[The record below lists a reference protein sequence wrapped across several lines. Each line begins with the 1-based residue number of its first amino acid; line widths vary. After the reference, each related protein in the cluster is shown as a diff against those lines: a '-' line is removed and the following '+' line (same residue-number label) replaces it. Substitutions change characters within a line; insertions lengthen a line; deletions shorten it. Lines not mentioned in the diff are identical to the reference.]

1 MRSFVLWYNPRGN
14 FASSSEVNLDIHIN
28 LWKKKR
34 PVETFVFDFGLMI
47 DKIDFIKNIYLYLPF
62 KESRWSDLGHVIS
75 SNPKLVEAIFNEN
88 CNVST
93 FHPKRVKV
101 NFKDKDEKFILYSL
115 SQEDIRKENYSHG
128 ELLTLNVNSILDDSE
143 IQENEEIKNLKKYYF
158 RFRFEVSK
166 DKVYLIKNSD
176 FNKNFFLDIF
186 SRTETI
192 DFRINDIRSCS
203 EKVMEEYYRNKK
215 FKINK
220 IHYLLLRNSN
230 DEFLC
235 LDGNIGSRVLEKEL
249 WSSYIENVPED
260 VIAYHIKGVPQNRED
275 RIKSFSKLVRFKY
288 DKTSWIR
295 IMIILLINAYLKDII
310 KLLIIL
316 LKKLIVF

>member
-1 MRSFVLWYNPRGN
+1 MRSFVLWYEPREDT
-14 FASSSEVNLDIHIN
+14 SSSEVNLDIHIN
-28 LWKKKR
+28 LWKKKK

-47 DKIDFIKNIYLYLPF
+47 DKIDLIKNIYFYLPF
-62 KESRWSDLGHVIS
+62 KESKWNDLGHIIS
-75 SNPKLVEAIFNEN
+75 ANPKLVEAIFNEN

-101 NFKDKDEKFILYSL
+101 KFKESDEEFVLYSL
-115 SQEDIRKENYSHG
+115 SQEDIRKESYSKG
-128 ELLTLNVNSILDDSE
+128 ELLTLNVNSILDISE
-143 IQENEEIKNLKKYYF
+143 VQENDDIKNIKKYYF
-158 RFRFEVSK
+158 RFRFEISK
-166 DKVYLIKNSD
+166 DKVYLIKESD

-215 FKINK
+215 FQIKK

-230 DEFLC
+230 DEFLY
-235 LDGNIGSRVLEKEL
+235 LDGNVNSRVLEKEL
-249 WSSYIENVPED
+249 WSNYIENIPED
-260 VIAYHIKGVPQNRED
+260 VIAYHIKEVPKGGRD
-275 RIKSFSKLVRFKY
+275 KIKSFSKLVRFKY

-295 IMIILLINAYLKDII
+295 IIIIILVNAYLKEIISLLI
-310 KLLIIL
+310 KLLKIV
-316 LKKLIVF
+316 IVF

>member
-1 MRSFVLWYNPRGN
+1 MRSFVLWYEPREDT
-14 FASSSEVNLDIHIN
+14 SSSEVNLDIHIN
-28 LWKKKR
+28 LWKKKK

-47 DKIDFIKNIYLYLPF
+47 DKIDLIKNIYFYLPF
-62 KESRWSDLGHVIS
+62 KESKWNDLGHIIS
-75 SNPKLVEAIFNEN
+75 ANPKLVEAIFNEN

-101 NFKDKDEKFILYSL
+101 KFKESDEEFVLYSL
-115 SQEDIRKENYSHG
+115 SQEDIRKESYSKG
-128 ELLTLNVNSILDDSE
+128 ELLTLNVNSILDISE
-143 IQENEEIKNLKKYYF
+143 VQENDDIKNIKKYYF
-158 RFRFEVSK
+158 RFRFEISK
-166 DKVYLIKNSD
+166 DKVYLIKESD

-215 FKINK
+215 FQIKK

-230 DEFLC
+230 DEFLY
-235 LDGNIGSRVLEKEL
+235 LDGNVNSRVLEKEL
-249 WSSYIENVPED
+249 WSNYIENIPED
-260 VIAYHIKGVPQNRED
+260 VIAYHIKEVPKVGRD

-295 IMIILLINAYLKDII
+295 IIIIILVNAYLKEIISLLI
-310 KLLIIL
+310 KLLKIV
-316 LKKLIVF
+316 IVF

>member
-1 MRSFVLWYNPRGN
+1 MRSFVLWYEPREDI
-14 FASSSEVNLDIHIN
+14 SSSEVNLDIHIN
-28 LWKKKR
+28 LWKKKK

-47 DKIDFIKNIYLYLPF
+47 DKIDLIKNIYFYLPF
-62 KESRWSDLGHVIS
+62 KESKWNDLGHIIS
-75 SNPKLVEAIFNEN
+75 ANPKLVEAIFNEN

-101 NFKDKDEKFILYSL
+101 KFKESDEEFVLYSL
-115 SQEDIRKENYSHG
+115 SQEDIRKESYSKG
-128 ELLTLNVNSILDDSE
+128 ELLTLNVNSILDISE
-143 IQENEEIKNLKKYYF
+143 VQENDDIKNIRKYYF
-158 RFRFEVSK
+158 RFRFEISK
-166 DKVYLIKNSD
+166 DKVYLIKESD

-215 FKINK
+215 FQIKK

-230 DEFLC
+230 DEFLY
-235 LDGNIGSRVLEKEL
+235 LDGNVNSRVLEKEL
-249 WSSYIENVPED
+249 WSNYIENIPED
-260 VIAYHIKGVPQNRED
+260 VIAYHIKEVPKVGRD
-275 RIKSFSKLVRFKY
+275 KIKSFSKLVRFKY

-295 IMIILLINAYLKDII
+295 IIIIILVNAYLKEIISLLI
-310 KLLIIL
+310 KLLKIV
-316 LKKLIVF
+316 IVF

>member
-1 MRSFVLWYNPRGN
+1 MRSFVLWYEPREDT
-14 FASSSEVNLDIHIN
+14 SSSEVNLDIHIN
-28 LWKKKR
+28 LWKKKK

-47 DKIDFIKNIYLYLPF
+47 DKINLIKNIYLYLPF
-62 KESRWSDLGHVIS
+62 KESKWNDLGHIIS

-101 NFKDKDEKFILYSL
+101 KFKESDEEFVLYSL
-115 SQEDIRKENYSHG
+115 SQEDIRKESYSKG
-128 ELLTLNVNSILDDSE
+128 ELLTLNVNSILDISE
-143 IQENEEIKNLKKYYF
+143 VQENNDIKNIRKYYF
-158 RFRFEVSK
+158 RFRFEISK
-166 DKVYLIKNSD
+166 DKVYLIKESD

-215 FKINK
+215 FQIKK

-230 DEFLC
+230 DEFLY
-235 LDGNIGSRVLEKEL
+235 LDGNVNSRVLEKEL
-249 WSSYIENVPED
+249 WSNYIENIPED
-260 VIAYHIKGVPQNRED
+260 VIAYHIKEVPKVERD
-275 RIKSFSKLVRFKY
+275 KIKSFSKLVRFKY

-295 IMIILLINAYLKDII
+295 IIIIILINAYLKEIINLLI
-310 KLLIIL
+310 KLLKIM
-316 LKKLIVF
+316 IVF

>member
-1 MRSFVLWYNPRGN
+1 MRSFVLWYEPREDT
-14 FASSSEVNLDIHIN
+14 SSSEVNLDIHIN
-28 LWKKKR
+28 LWKKKK

-47 DKIDFIKNIYLYLPF
+47 DKIDLIKNIYFYLPF
-62 KESRWSDLGHVIS
+62 KESKWNDLGHIIS
-75 SNPKLVEAIFNEN
+75 ANPKLVEAIFNEN

-101 NFKDKDEKFILYSL
+101 KFKESDEEFVLYSL
-115 SQEDIRKENYSHG
+115 SQEDIRKESYSKG
-128 ELLTLNVNSILDDSE
+128 ELLTLNVNSILDISE
-143 IQENEEIKNLKKYYF
+143 VQENDDIKNIKKYYF
-158 RFRFEVSK
+158 RFRFEISK
-166 DKVYLIKNSD
+166 DKVYLIKESD

-215 FKINK
+215 FQIKK

-230 DEFLC
+230 DEFLY
-235 LDGNIGSRVLEKEL
+235 LDGNVNSRVLEKEL
-249 WSSYIENVPED
+249 WSNYIENIPED
-260 VIAYHIKGVPQNRED
+260 VIAYHIKEVPKVGRD
-275 RIKSFSKLVRFKY
+275 KIKSFSKLVRFKY

-295 IMIILLINAYLKDII
+295 IIIIILVNAYLKEIISLLI
-310 KLLIIL
+310 KLLKIV
-316 LKKLIVF
+316 IVF